1 MYWIQKNWYIKLNM
15 ADEEKSD
22 GKIRKQE
29 EDYTKEVDDAL
40 PKAVAQ
46 ATVRVSPGERRLSC
60 QLQQKFNG
68 R

>member
-1 MYWIQKNWYIKLNM
+1 M